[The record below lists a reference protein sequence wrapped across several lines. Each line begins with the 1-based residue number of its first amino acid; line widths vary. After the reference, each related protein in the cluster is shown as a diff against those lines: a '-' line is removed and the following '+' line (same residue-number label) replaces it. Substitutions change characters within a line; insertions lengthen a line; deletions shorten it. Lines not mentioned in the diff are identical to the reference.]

1 MNKEIL
7 IDSLSLQEEIL
18 EYSTWK
24 LYTNDNIPEKVKL
37 DYLYMKKIK
46 DGKIVLN
53 FFSVSEEDEETKF
66 LKNFNEI
73 RPIKPEEVAFQLGEG
88 IHKIPVLDGIVEID
102 YKWSDKIYSIGHDL
116 CQHKKMYLRGPENL
130 ICQFLSDMNEYH
142 KNNDKNS
149 EFIKV
154 YSPTGKGY
162 WDRLCKNNKRQL
174 QTVFINQK
182 QEIINDLDE
191 FIESEEDYQTFGHPY
206 KRNYLFHGT
215 PGNGKTSFI
224 NAIASRYNLN
234 IYMISFSSNI
244 NDEVFK
250 KLVSTIPRNGL
261 LVLEDI
267 DNLFDEN
274 EKRNISMSTVL
285 NIMDGI
291 ARKTRIIS
299 LMTTNNFYRL
309 SDVFKRPGRIDVI
322 VEFKKAD
329 EECFLEMASFMC
341 SYHKKEQTEELVE
354 KARNFYKLISYME
367 PSRALVQKY
376 LFENRKKTPDEIFS
390 KKMLEKFKEISNI
403 YSTVTPNK
411 INLYG

>member
-1 MNKEIL
+1 
-7 IDSLSLQEEIL
+7 
-18 EYSTWK
+18 
-24 LYTNDNIPEKVKL
+24 
-37 DYLYMKKIK
+37 
-46 DGKIVLN
+46 
-53 FFSVSEEDEETKF
+53 
-66 LKNFNEI
+66 
-73 RPIKPEEVAFQLGEG
+73 
-88 IHKIPVLDGIVEID
+88 
-102 YKWSDKIYSIGHDL
+102 
-116 CQHKKMYLRGPENL
+116 MYLRGPENL

-390 KKMLEKFKEISNI
+390 KKMLEKFKEITNI
-403 YSTVTPNK
+403 YSTVTTNK